1 MQRRV
6 KAELQVDEWLM
17 SDFADSTRVEVLEL
31 LRDEK
36 FDEINAR
43 LSGQSKLVFG
53 TAGLRARMGA
63 GFDRMNCLTVL
74 QTTQG
79 LAAYLVDTGV
89 VANAHVVIGFDARHN
104 SESFAHVAAAV
115 FASRN
120 IKVHLIESPGPT
132 PLNPF
137 WIARTGAICG
147 VQVTA
152 SHNPKQDNGY
162 KLYWSNGAQIVP
174 PVDAGVAAAIE
185 KNRAV
190 SQSVF
195 KFLDPVT
202 CRLTSTAYD
211 SDLVTNVY
219 SQVVDEYVNIIRT
232 EVANNTVA
240 TNKASGV

>member
-104 SESFAHVAAAV
+104 SESVAHVAAAV

-162 KLYWSNGAQIVP
+162 
-174 PVDAGVAAAIE
+174 
-185 KNRAV
+185 
-190 SQSVF
+190 
-195 KFLDPVT
+195 
-202 CRLTSTAYD
+202 
-211 SDLVTNVY
+211 
-219 SQVVDEYVNIIRT
+219 
-232 EVANNTVA
+232 
-240 TNKASGV
+240 